1 MERNSSRTVWVS
13 IAVWSLPLIALG
25 SGCGHGTSD
34 TAAVAKA
41 PSAAAPT
48 STPKPHDVAVLEVK
62 GFGTIRFELLADK
75 APKTV
80 ENFEK
85 LADSGFYDGTTFHRV
100 VPGFVIQ
107 GGDPNSKNADPRDDG
122 QGGPGYTIDAEFN
135 DTAHVRGV
143 VSMARGPSPN
153 SAGSQFFILVA
164 DSPQLDGQYT
174 AFGRVIDGMEVGD
187 KIVDVPRDEF
197 GRHGPPD
204 RPLENV
210 VIEHARIEHPAPLRT
225 GSAPGPEA
233 SADSSNAKTVPP
245 TESESASPS
254 SPPN

>member
-1 MERNSSRTVWVS
+1 MERNSARTVWVS

-25 SGCGHGTSD
+25 SGCGHDKSD

-122 QGGPGYTIDAEFN
+122 QGGPGYTLDAEFN

-174 AFGRVIDGMEVGD
+174 ADSAVLVEDHPREPGQLPAVMPMMFASPDYFRAMGIPLIAGRVFAEPD
-187 KIVDVPRDEF
+187 
-197 GRHGPPD
+197 PD
-204 RPLENV
+204 RKSV
-210 VIEHARIEHPAPLRT
+210 V
-225 GSAPGPEA
+225 
-233 SADSSNAKTVPP
+233 
-245 TESESASPS
+245 
-254 SPPN
+254 